1 MITDFWMAE
10 RQLPSL
16 LRLVTPTALRSNHL
30 MPLLTTNALQIKE
43 YIEDPR
49 RMLLI

>member
-1 MITDFWMAE
+1 MITDFWMGG

-16 LRLVTPTALRSNHL
+16 LRLVTPTPLRSN
-30 MPLLTTNALQIKE
+30 LLILLLTNALQIKE